1 MTHNENIYAPTY
13 HFGCTHLL
21 EAAGMMKE
29 FFGLVR
35 SEVLKPS
42 RYFKGLRAPTQISG
56 SLKRN
61 GYFERCTHPQPPRSF
76 AFSRRF
82 SSRSIAV
89 RIRSSR
95 SSPSTKAASMRALA
109 PFGRVKL
116 MFSSQSFLR
125 PIRRGISRT

>member
-1 MTHNENIYAPTY
+1 MEQSKKAEISESLAESSLASSGYSEPNN
-13 HFGCTHLL
+13 
-21 EAAGMMKE
+21 AGTCVKGGTE
-29 FFGLVR
+29 LTQPCSGDVPYR
-35 SEVLKPS
+35 SL
-42 RYFKGLRAPTQISG
+42 
-56 SLKRN
+56 
-61 GYFERCTHPQPPRSF
+61 

-82 SSRSIAV
+82 SSRSIAD

-109 PFGRVKL
+109 PFGRVRL